1 MRRLCALLAT
11 AGLFIALI
19 GPANAGKPK
28 AVFEDA
34 AGDAGN
40 QGTAVPGADQAGFDI
55 TGGSIAK
62 VGKNLEFTTAVAA
75 MPPTGALPEGFRYL
89 WHFNVDGEEYRFTI
103 KSQDIGKPDPVAQSG
118 TERVGRIDTE
128 GHFRL
133 EQCFIEET
141 PAIQL
146 SQCNAMEYLE
156 GAFDLATATF
166 TAIVPMSL
174 IKAKTGSVITGG
186 TGGASGTGCQIC
198 WVPHYGERSLTPHTI
213 IDSAAQAVTYKVP
226 KK

>member
-11 AGLFIALI
+11 AAITFALI
-19 GPANAGKPK
+19 GPAHAGKPK

-40 QGTAVPGADQAGFDI
+40 QDSGVPGADQAGFDL

-62 VGKNLEFTTAVAA
+62 VGKNLEFTISVAA
-75 MPPTGALPEGFRYL
+75 MPPTGALPEGFRFL

-103 KSQDIGKPDPVAQSG
+103 KSQDIGKPDPVAQTG
-118 TERVGRIDTE
+118 TERVGRVDMN
-128 GHFRL
+128 GQFRL
-133 EQCFIEET
+133 EQCTIEET

-146 SQCNAMEYLE
+146 SQCSAIEYLD
-156 GAFDLATATF
+156 GAFDPAAATF
-166 TAIVPMSL
+166 TAILPMSL
-174 IKAKTGSVITGG
+174 VKAKTGSVITGG

-198 WVPHYGERSLTPHTI
+198 WVPHYAERSLTPHTI
-213 IDSAAQAVTYKVP
+213 IDSAAQSVTYKVP